1 MDHWIDYDK
10 RLHKNDADYFIV
22 CDKLAFDAAFA
33 ASLSPVLKLNNYH
46 FKELENFDFKSENG
60 TPDGKDILFVSQTI
74 SLHDE
79 IKPDIDPG
87 FTYLGLEE
95 GKVIKN
101 LLENFDQIAA
111 EFQVTG
117 IRFRLHPSETKFRH
131 HELTNR
137 FPSVP
142 ISLEK
147 PSTKSLAES
156 VKDAKVVM
164 GINSMAIY
172 EAYVLGK
179 PAFAIR
185 PLPSTCITIPIPEE
199 QKLDRAVD
207 AKKTNVLKEHPE
219 YFEHHPFEDLLPIMI
234 PSIT

>member
-1 MDHWIDYDK
+1 M
-10 RLHKNDADYFIV
+10 
-22 CDKLAFDAAFA
+22 
-33 ASLSPVLKLNNYH
+33 
-46 FKELENFDFKSENG
+46 
-60 TPDGKDILFVSQTI
+60 
-74 SLHDE
+74 
-79 IKPDIDPG
+79 
-87 FTYLGLEE
+87 
-95 GKVIKN
+95 
-101 LLENFDQIAA
+101 
-111 EFQVTG
+111 
-117 IRFRLHPSETKFRH
+117 
-131 HELTNR
+131 TNR

-199 QKLDRAVD
+199 QKLYRAVD
-207 AKKTNVLKEHPE
+207 AKKANVLKEHPE
-219 YFEHHPFEDLLPIMI
+219 YFDHHQFEDLLPIMI
-234 PSIT
+234 PSMT